1 MPVMRVL
8 GIDPGARRVGLALSD
23 DEGRI
28 ASPHATLQVKS
39 SAGVAAEIAALALA
53 LEVEHLVIGLPL
65 RLDGSEGESARRV
78 RVLVAKIGEH
88 CALPVTL
95 WDERLSTRA
104 AERALREG
112 GVRGAQQRAL
122 VDQVAAALL
131 LQSYLDAQRPG
142 LDRDRDRELEL
153 DRDGDGDEHD

>member
-1 MPVMRVL
+1 MRVL

-39 SAGVAAEIAALALA
+39 NAGVAAEIAALALA
-53 LEVEHLVIGLPL
+53 LGAERLVIGLPL
-65 RLDGSEGESARRV
+65 RLDGSEGEAARRV
-78 RVLVAKIGEH
+78 RALVARIAQH

-131 LQSYLDAQRPG
+131 LQSYLDSQRVPAE
-142 LDRDRDRELEL
+142 LDRDRDGEDYE
-153 DRDGDGDEHD
+153 RD

>member
-1 MPVMRVL
+1 MPDMRVL

-28 ASPHATLQVKS
+28 ASPHATLEVKS
-39 SAGVAAEIAALALA
+39 VAAVAAAIAAAASA
-53 LEVEHLVIGLPL
+53 LEVERLVIGLPL
-65 RLDGSEGESARRV
+65 QLDGREGESARRV
-78 RVLVAKIGEH
+78 RALAAKIAER
-88 CALPVTL
+88 CALPVVF

-112 GVRGAQQRAL
+112 GVRGAKQRAL

-131 LQSYLDAQRPG
+131 LQSYLDAQRPE
-142 LDRDRDRELEL
+142 D
-153 DRDGDGDEHD
+153 DGDEYD